1 MQRIFSFPE
10 TVNEVAART
19 VATGVVAMA
28 LAVLLLRQYWVLVL
42 LAYGFLARVA
52 AGPRFSPL
60 ALLATR
66 IVAPRLPK
74 YEKMVPG
81 PPKRFAQAI
90 GAVFATSAL
99 IAHFGFGATPVALA
113 LMAGLA
119 AAAFLEA
126 AFGFCLG
133 CSIFGALMKA
143 NLIPE
148 RVCVACADI
157 TTRPTTLSASYRNEK

>member
-66 IVAPRLPK
+66 IVAPRDPRNVSLRPS
-74 YEKMVPG
+74 ERCS
-81 PPKRFAQAI
+81 PPQHSSP
-90 GAVFATSAL
+90 TS
-99 IAHFGFGATPVALA
+99 G
-113 LMAGLA
+113 
-119 AAAFLEA
+119 
-126 AFGFCLG
+126 
-133 CSIFGALMKA
+133 
-143 NLIPE
+143 
-148 RVCVACADI
+148 
-157 TTRPTTLSASYRNEK
+157 SAPLR